1 MESLLGK
8 NIEELKA
15 VCLQY
20 GLKSFAAA
28 QMADWLYRK
37 RVRFIDEMTN
47 LPKTARTALARDYTN
62 TSFLSVPEWRP

>member
-15 VCLQY
+15 VCEQY

-37 RVRFIDEMTN
+37 RVRSIDEMTN
-47 LPKTARTALARDYTN
+47 LPKTARTALARDYPP
-62 TSFLSVPEWRP
+62 TST